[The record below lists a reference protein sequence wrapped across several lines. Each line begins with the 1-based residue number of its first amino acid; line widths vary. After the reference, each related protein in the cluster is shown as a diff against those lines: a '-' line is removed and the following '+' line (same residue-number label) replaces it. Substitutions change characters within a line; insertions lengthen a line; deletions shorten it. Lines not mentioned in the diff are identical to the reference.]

1 MENDKTTCR
10 TCKHRQRWM
19 NDFSPKVTQVCEL
32 KKGRTPMGFKKIKVT
47 DIACERYERGIDM
60 DKIETRGGSRPGS
73 GRKPAVQEK
82 KRIQISIS
90 VSPETKGMID
100 ELRRRKVKVGQ
111 VVDELIRQYFED
123 EE

>member
-1 MENDKTTCR
+1 MIKTEN
-10 TCKHRQRWM
+10 
-19 NDFSPKVTQVCEL
+19 
-32 KKGRTPMGFKKIKVT
+32 
-47 DIACERYERGIDM
+47 
-60 DKIETRGGSRPGS
+60 RGGSRPGS

-90 VSPETKGMID
+90 VSPETKTMIQ

>member
-1 MENDKTTCR
+1 
-10 TCKHRQRWM
+10 
-19 NDFSPKVTQVCEL
+19 
-32 KKGRTPMGFKKIKVT
+32 
-47 DIACERYERGIDM
+47 M
-60 DKIETRGGSRPGS
+60 DKIETRGGLRPGC

-100 ELRRRKVKVGQ
+100 KMRKKKVKVGQ

>member
-1 MENDKTTCR
+1 
-10 TCKHRQRWM
+10 
-19 NDFSPKVTQVCEL
+19 
-32 KKGRTPMGFKKIKVT
+32 
-47 DIACERYERGIDM
+47 M
-60 DKIETRGGSRPGS
+60 DKIETRGGSRPGC
-73 GRKPAVQEK
+73 GRKPEKKKK

-90 VSPETKGMID
+90 VSPETKMMID

>member
-1 MENDKTTCR
+1 MIKTEN
-10 TCKHRQRWM
+10 
-19 NDFSPKVTQVCEL
+19 
-32 KKGRTPMGFKKIKVT
+32 
-47 DIACERYERGIDM
+47 
-60 DKIETRGGSRPGS
+60 RGGSRPGS

-90 VSPETKGMID
+90 ISPETKRMID
-100 ELRRRKVKVGQ
+100 EMRGKKVKVGQ

>member
-1 MENDKTTCR
+1 
-10 TCKHRQRWM
+10 
-19 NDFSPKVTQVCEL
+19 
-32 KKGRTPMGFKKIKVT
+32 
-47 DIACERYERGIDM
+47 M

-90 VSPETKGMID
+90 VSPETKRVID
-100 ELRRRKVKVGQ
+100 EMRKRKVKAGQ
-111 VVDELIRQYFED
+111 VVDELIRQYFYFED

>member
-73 GRKPAVQEK
+73 GRKPAVQGK

-90 VSPETKGMID
+90 VSPETKRMID
-100 ELRRRKVKVGQ
+100 ELRSRKVKVGQ

>member
-1 MENDKTTCR
+1 
-10 TCKHRQRWM
+10 
-19 NDFSPKVTQVCEL
+19 
-32 KKGRTPMGFKKIKVT
+32 
-47 DIACERYERGIDM
+47 M
-60 DKIETRGGSRPGS
+60 DKIETRGGTRPGC

-90 VSPETKGMID
+90 VSQETKRMID
-100 ELRRRKVKVGQ
+100 DMRKRKVKVGQ